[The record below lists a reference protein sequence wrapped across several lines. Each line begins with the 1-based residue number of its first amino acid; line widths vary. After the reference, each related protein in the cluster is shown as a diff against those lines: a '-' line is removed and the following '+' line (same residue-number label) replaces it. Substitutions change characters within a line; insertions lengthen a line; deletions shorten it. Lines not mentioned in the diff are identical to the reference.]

1 MSGGLIFSS
10 ISGLTANEAMATTT
24 VLSAREQ
31 RLSAVVAGRV
41 DGLRRAK
48 RHSRF
53 VRLMRKMLPAACGLM
68 LTGYVLSV
76 LSRSGVDTGLPAL
89 DIGRLAATDL
99 KMQNPK
105 YDGFGKDG
113 SSYTFAAKTA
123 QQDLLKPGIV
133 TLDGITGHLIQ
144 ADKSKTNVTASA
156 GVYDSKESVLDLS
169 GGIKVAS
176 ENGMS
181 VDLPRAQL
189 KNKEGLLTSADPV
202 VVAFPA
208 GTINATGLTLRQKV
222 KEITF
227 NSNVVAHLKAA
238 EPKAKESNDA
248 VAAEPA
254 APAGGMFGQSKQPL
268 DVTSQRLDVNDIKK
282 TATFSGNVRA
292 VQGDSVMETPE
303 LIVGYGGQDP
313 NAEAQPAAAGGML
326 AGAAGKVKDIIASGP
341 VVMTRGAAD
350 RITSERAQFDAQNET
365 GILSGNVVLTSGADR
380 RATGDRV
387 DLDQKNQRAVLSGR
401 EVIVTQG
408 ANEMRGQRLFLDQQA
423 SRTQLTSPQSGR
435 IAATFV
441 QDAKKKPAPSSGD
454 GQANDNKPAM
464 PFAAQFKTDPNAP
477 IKLQANQL
485 DVDDK
490 AKTAIFSGDVIAEQA
505 GFVMRTPEMHA
516 IYTGAA
522 GIADVA
528 TTSSPTG
535 AKAPAAQISRIQ
547 ARKKVQ
553 VTTSDGNKVD
563 GDWADV
569 DMKAN
574 KVTVGGDVKLTQG
587 RSVVNGTRLIID
599 MTTGKSTLDT
609 QSVAGNPA
617 SDGWQANNGVTV
629 NGGRPSAVFYP
640 QELKANKDKKKQ

>member
-1 MSGGLIFSS
+1 
-10 ISGLTANEAMATTT
+10 MATTT
-24 VLSAREQ
+24 VLSARET
-31 RLSAVVAGRV
+31 RLSAAVAGRV

-48 RHSRF
+48 RHSRY
-53 VRLMRKMLPAACGLM
+53 VRLMRKALPVLCVLM
-68 LTGYVLSV
+68 LTGYMLSV

-113 SSYTFAAKTA
+113 SSYTFTAKTA
-123 QQDLLKPGIV
+123 QQDLLNPGVV
-133 TLDGITGHLIQ
+133 TLDGISGHLVQ
-144 ADKSKTNVTASA
+144 ADKSKTNVTAKT
-156 GVYDSKESVLDLS
+156 GLFDSKASVLDLS
-169 GGIKVAS
+169 GGIKVVS

-227 NSNVVAHLKAA
+227 NSNVVAHLKPADA
-238 EPKAKESNDA
+238 KAQETKDA

-254 APAGGMFGQSKQPL
+254 QPAAGMFGQSKAPL

-303 LIVGYGGQDP
+303 LVVGYGGQDP
-313 NAEAQPAAAGGML
+313 NAGAQPEAPGGLM

-341 VVMTRGAAD
+341 VVMTRGTAE

-365 GILSGNVVLTSGADR
+365 GILSGNVILTSGADR

-401 EVIVTQG
+401 EVVVTQG
-408 ANEMRGQRLFLDQQA
+408 KNEMRGQRLFLDQQA

-441 QDAKKKPAPSSGD
+441 QDKKKSATPGEAE
-454 GQANDNKPAM
+454 ANDNKPAL

-528 TTSSPTG
+528 AAGSPAAG
-535 AKAPAAQISRIQ
+535 KAPAAQISRIQ

-599 MTTGKSTLDT
+599 MATGKSTLDT

-617 SDGWQANNGVTV
+617 AEGWQANNGVTV